1 MAQAQTVA
9 RSATAPSVAILGAGV
24 AGICTAIKLKQ
35 AGNTNFTI
43 YEKAAEIGGTWRE
56 NTYPGCS
63 CDVPLHMYQFSFD
76 MRPDWVK
83 KFVFAADIKAY
94 LESVVDK
101 YGLRPFIRFNTEIE
115 EAHFDE
121 PSGLWRLKSGAST
134 FEANVLAAGTGQLH
148 HPLYPN
154 IPGRES
160 FKGVSWHSAKWN
172 HEYDIRG
179 KKLAVIGTGA
189 SAIQFVPEI
198 AKEAGDLTIYQRT
211 PAWVAPRPQREFAP
225 WEKSLYRAVPWLMN
239 LQRYKI
245 YWSGELLYWAFHNQG
260 EKIKEGVKAEMELH
274 VKDPAKRAALTPDY
288 EPGCKRVLFAND
300 WFPAMDRD
308 NVHIVTRKITRIVEE
323 GVETDDGKVEK
334 FDAIVYGTGFDT
346 TRFLGPMK
354 VTGLAGR
361 DIRDAW
367 KGGAEA
373 HLGMTVS
380 GFPNFFMLYGPNT
393 NLGHNSIIFM
403 IECQANYIVQCVE
416 KLRRD
421 NLAYL
426 DVKAEVQRASNQSV
440 QDDNAKS
447 VFASGGCT
455 SWYKTAEGKVTNNW
469 ANYTFK
475 YWWRTRRPNF
485 AEFTLRSRSGNAHP
499 EARGQGATVA
509 AQ

>member
-1 MAQAQTVA
+1 MAQVQAAA
-9 RSATAPSVAILGAGV
+9 RNAPAPSVAILGAGV
-24 AGICTAIKLKQ
+24 AGICTAIKLKK

-43 YEKAAEIGGTWRE
+43 YEKASEIGGTWRE

-63 CDVPLHMYQFSFD
+63 CDVPLHMYQYSFE
-76 MRPDWVK
+76 MQPSWTK
-83 KFVFAADIKAY
+83 KYVFAADIKAY
-94 LESVVDK
+94 LEFVVDK
-101 YGLRPFIRFNTEIE
+101 YGLRKHIRFNTEID

-121 PSGLWRLKSGAST
+121 QSGIWHLKSGAAN
-134 FEANVLAAGTGQLH
+134 FEANVLVAGTGQLH
-148 HPLYPN
+148 RPLYPN
-154 IPGRES
+154 IPGRDA
-160 FKGVSWHSAKWN
+160 FRGTSWHSANWN
-172 HEYDIRG
+172 HGYDLHG
-179 KKLAVIGTGA
+179 KKVGVIGTGA
-189 SAIQFVPEI
+189 SAIQFVPEV
-198 AKEAGDLTIYQRT
+198 AREAGELFIYQRT
-211 PAWVAPRPQREFAP
+211 PAWVAPRPQREFAG
-225 WEKSLYRAVPWLMN
+225 WEKALYKAVPWLMN

-245 YWSGELLYWAFHNQG
+245 YWQGELLFWTFHNKG
-260 EKIKEGVKAEMELH
+260 DAIKEAANAEMALH
-274 VKDPAKRAALTPDY
+274 VQDPAKRAALTPDY

-300 WFPAMDRD
+300 WFPAMGRD
-308 NVHIVTRKITRIVEE
+308 NVHLVTDKIARIVED
-323 GVETDDGKVEK
+323 GIETADGKVQK
-334 FDAIVYGTGFDT
+334 LDAIVYGTGFDT
-346 TRFLGPMK
+346 THFLGPMK

-361 DIRDAW
+361 DIKDAW

-373 HLGMTVS
+373 HHGMTVS

-416 KLRRD
+416 KLRQD
-421 NLAYL
+421 NLVYL
-426 DVKAEVQRASNQSV
+426 DVKADVQRASNQVV

-485 AEFTLRSRSGNAHP
+485 AEFTMRARIGNTRRD
-499 EARGQGATVA
+499 ARGAGAAVA